1 MNEDYERKYHELSK
15 LYSKQ
20 QETIKKLQAE
30 IRERCQSYLLH
41 ASRFKKTNSSQA
53 S

>member
-1 MNEDYERKYHELSK
+1 MNEDYERKYHELRK
-15 LYSKQ
+15 VCRKQ
-20 QETIKKLQAE
+20 EDTIKKLQAE